1 MLFET
6 FWEEKRQFE
15 ENLHKKQVPPPP
27 MANSP
32 AFNQSILF
40 KNIEDRNSMSEAE
53 LKYFIHNNFT
63 VIMNNVF
70 APEVSPKYL
79 QAFQE
84 PRFLDAFIDV
94 VSQLKYFDSDIGVRI
109 NLIVYDYI
117 VTYSDSNPAVLDRM
131 KKLATIVNYSKSI
144 LLKKYNLPM
153 FLDIYLLVSRYST
166 FDLNICVRRVNLMLI
181 RNQKLASM
189 LNIDP
194 DSETSSES
202 IDFLARLLVDL
213 FSLDTWNL
221 VLSYFMLD
229 VLPAYDERN
238 PVTQWVTPDVEAM
251 DSAISLAI
259 LKVLDTMIASS
270 AALKNVIAT
279 YAEGYRMMNWK
290 KPVRFSFQSISEDY
304 PRLKSVL
311 KYLED
316 EEKLIVP

>member
-1 MLFET
+1 MFEQ
-6 FWEEKRQFE
+6 FWNEKREFE
-15 ENLHKKQVPPPP
+15 ERLAKQASPPPP

-40 KNIEDRNSMSEAE
+40 KNINDRNSMSEAE
-53 LKYFIHNNFT
+53 LRYFIHNNFA

-79 QAFQE
+79 AAFQE
-84 PRFLDAFIDV
+84 PRFLDAFIEV
-94 VSQLKYFDSDIGVRI
+94 VSHVKYFDGDVGVRI
-109 NLIVYDYI
+109 NLIIYDYI
-117 VTYSDSNPAVLDRM
+117 VAYSDSKPEILDKM
-131 KKLATIVNYSKSI
+131 KQLATIVNYSKSI
-144 LLKKYNLPM
+144 ILKKYNLPM
-153 FLDIYLLVSRYST
+153 FLDIYLLVARYST

-181 RNQKLASM
+181 RNQRLAGM

-194 DSETSSES
+194 DTETSAES

-213 FSLDTWNL
+213 FAIDTWNL

-229 VLPAYDERN
+229 VLPTYDEHN
-238 PVTQWVTPDVEAM
+238 PSTQWVTPDVEAM

-259 LKVLDTMIASS
+259 LKILDTMIPSS
-270 AALKNVIAT
+270 NALKTIIAT

-290 KPVRFSFQSISEDY
+290 KPTRFSFQSISEDY
-304 PRLKSVL
+304 PRLKSVI

-316 EEKLIVP
+316 EERLIVP